1 MPPEEFEP
9 ALSALEQQQIFR
21 SYYHVIKDN
30 GMLLNTHE
38 TTWNSWGNTRND
50 KFMFLI
56 LSSLVGPSGRAV

>member
-38 TTWNSWGNTRND
+38 TTWNS
-50 KFMFLI
+50 
-56 LSSLVGPSGRAV
+56 